1 MDEMDVEGVR
11 YEGSD
16 DVGEAHTPHRLLAKD
31 SPGSGQSPV
40 GTSDAHTNAR
50 FPENSVRRPGVV
62 WVRASELLNT
72 GSARIAGRGIDFEAE
87 LARRMRRSPS
97 ATRRAA
103 RERADRLPPLSEF
116 GQSTERPQISRPG
129 LERR

>member
-1 MDEMDVEGVR
+1 MDERNVADVRHG
-11 YEGSD
+11 GSD
-16 DVGEAHTPHRLLAKD
+16 NVAEAHTPHRPHTD
-31 SPGSGQSPV
+31 SPGSGQSRA
-40 GTSDAHTNAR
+40 GTSDVRTSAWL
-50 FPENSVRRPGVV
+50 PENRVRHPGVV

-87 LARRMRRSPS
+87 LARRMHRSPT
-97 ATRRAA
+97 ATRRAL

-116 GQSTERPQISRPG
+116 GQSTERSQISRPG